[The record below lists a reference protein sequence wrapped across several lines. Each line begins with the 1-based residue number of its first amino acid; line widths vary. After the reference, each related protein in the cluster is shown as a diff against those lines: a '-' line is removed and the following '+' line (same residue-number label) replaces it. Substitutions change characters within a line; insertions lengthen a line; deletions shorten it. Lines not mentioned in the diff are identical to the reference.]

1 MSVLSKLLE
10 LHTTYA
16 TPYNCYELA
25 HVWDPDCLSN
35 AIDFTT
41 SIFLRCCGLYF
52 PLFAATHVLTVRKY
66 DAASLSQSGL
76 SVIRSSAFIANHVLT
91 FFALFCGSRALLGK
105 FYFTIHA
112 FPITFL
118 ISYLS
123 LKIEKKSRRGPLA
136 LYVLNVGSEC
146 LLRLLVDR
154 GLVPNVPHAPVLLFT
169 ATMTLLL
176 YFIKKEGYGSDP
188 ASFAL
193 KLVLGSAEAKRRMS
207 RRKQKELEDAES
219 QTVKAGA
226 ISSKEKVITEAP
238 VGQFGKSRDRMTG
251 IDVNFNELIP
261 ASLKPKIL
269 QELGK
274 HASCRHRES
283 CFEYA
288 FFGFLKPF
296 VGSWL
301 GSSVVSA
308 VKEVAFHPS
317 AVRKNPGTLVKSFT
331 DTRSVKFGL
340 FMGTFA
346 AVYKAVNCYLRHRYN
361 GPQDWHGAVGGLLAG
376 PAMLINPHS
385 TISLYFFWKLVET
398 VFVKAVKKGYVTR
411 TETIINIVYA
421 LSVSQI
427 AYCVLLQPKYMRPSY
442 MKLADIVTDHKFH
455 LLNRCFCPFLVPEAI
470 EGYEDYFADLD
481 PQFCSNKFMETVMPW
496 VLESKE
502 YCRRGTS

>member
-25 HVWDPDCLSN
+25 HVWDPDCISN
-35 AIDFTT
+35 AIDFTA
-41 SIFLRCCGLYF
+41 SIFVRCCGLYF
-52 PLFAATHVLTVRKY
+52 PLFAANHVLSVGKY
-66 DAASLSQSGL
+66 DMHSLSQSGI

-91 FFALFCGSRALLGK
+91 FFTLFCGSRALLGK

-123 LKIEKKSRRGPLA
+123 LQIEKKSRRGPLA
-136 LYVLNVGSEC
+136 LYVLNIGSEC

-154 GLVPNVPHAPVLLFT
+154 GLVPSIPHAPVMLFT

-193 KLVLGSAEAKRRMS
+193 KLVLGTSEAKRRISS
-207 RRKQKELEDAES
+207 RRQKALEE
-219 QTVKAGA
+219 
-226 ISSKEKVITEAP
+226 KEKEEVMELQDKVDDDQA
-238 VGQFGKSRDRMTG
+238 VGQFGKSRQRKSA
-251 IDVNFNELIP
+251 IDMNFNELIP
-261 ASLKPKIL
+261 VSLKPKIL
-269 QELGK
+269 RELGK
-274 HASCRHRES
+274 HVSCKHRES
-283 CFEYA
+283 CFEYSV
-288 FFGFLKPF
+288 FGFLKPF
-296 VGSWL
+296 VGAWL
-301 GSSVVSA
+301 GSSVVA
-308 VKEVAFHPS
+308 AAKEVVFHPKILREEPIRLLNNF
-317 AVRKNPGTLVKSFT
+317 ADTKSL
-331 DTRSVKFGL
+331 RFGL
-340 FMGTFA
+340 FMGSFA
-346 AVYKAVNCYLRHRYN
+346 GIYKAVNCYLRHRYN

-398 VFVKAVKKGYVTR
+398 LFLKSVKKGYVTR
-411 TETIINIVYA
+411 TETVINIVYA

-442 MKLADIVTDHKFH
+442 MRLADIVTDHKFH
-455 LLNRCFCPFLVPEAI
+455 LLNRCFCPFLVPEAV

-481 PQFCSNKFMETVMPW
+481 PQFCSNKFLETVMPW
-496 VLESKE
+496 VLESKD
-502 YCRRGTS
+502 YCRRGGGL